1 MKKPRFLVG
10 QLAMKSVVF
19 FQPSHG
25 HVGILH
31 GKGRVLRLDILV
43 FVMALPQG
51 YMSKPKKNRFSW
63 KKTTPKKI

>member
-1 MKKPRFLVG
+1 
-10 QLAMKSVVF
+10 MKSVVF

-51 YMSKPKKNRFSW
+51 YMSKPKKIAFHGRKRPQ
-63 KKTTPKKI
+63 KKYEKVP